1 MRGTVSYNIVPV
13 FGALISAKMVTLHE
27 LRTVYTYHDVL
38 DMYDIICTDNYNQQ
52 IVQLNQ
58 ETENGAKGS
67 R

>member
-1 MRGTVSYNIVPV
+1 MSYNIVPV
-13 FGALISAKMVTLHE
+13 FGALISAKMATLHE

-58 ETENGAKGS
+58 EAENGTKGS

>member
-1 MRGTVSYNIVPV
+1 MSYGIVPV

-27 LRTVYTYHDVL
+27 LRTMYTYHDVL

-58 ETENGAKGS
+58 EAENGTKGS

>member
-1 MRGTVSYNIVPV
+1 MSYNIVPV
-13 FGALISAKMVTLHE
+13 FGALISAKMATLHE

-58 ETENGAKGS
+58 EAENGTKNS